1 MGHGVGDV
9 AYASGALWHGAGGLA
24 VLDVS
29 GGIGS
34 LYAVLSYRAAA
45 ARPWIGKLP
54 VGRTR

>member
-1 MGHGVGDV
+1 MGHGVDDV
-9 AYASGALWHGAGGLA
+9 AYASGALWHGAGGQA

-45 ARPWIGKLP
+45 ARPPIGKLP
-54 VGRTR
+54 VGQTR